1 MGVQCVRGSPGP
13 PGSGARRSPP
23 CLSLSQIGAPKLSL
37 SCLQTPARA
46 AIRLRAFRLLVFH
59 FSLPPSFSNRNPC
72 LRGRKARADS
82 GRRRRLRWRWGGGG
96 SAATF
101 SRGSSPGHVSAADGD
116 STLTRDRES
125 IRGEMAPLGSLRGS
139 SRVAPTPAPREPG
152 VEVTR
157 TRRPARRKWRGLVS
171 RGHSPE
177 SVRTLRRLFSLF
189 FLA

>member
-1 MGVQCVRGSPGP
+1 MRGSPGP

-96 SAATF
+96 SAATC

-125 IRGEMAPLGSLRGS
+125 IRGEMAPLGSLRLQQGGPHAG
-139 SRVAPTPAPREPG
+139 APGT
-152 VEVTR
+152 
-157 TRRPARRKWRGLVS
+157 WRG
-171 RGHSPE
+171 GHTDASPSPE
-177 SVRTLRRLFSLF
+177 EVEGAGQPGTQPRIREDT
-189 FLA
+189 